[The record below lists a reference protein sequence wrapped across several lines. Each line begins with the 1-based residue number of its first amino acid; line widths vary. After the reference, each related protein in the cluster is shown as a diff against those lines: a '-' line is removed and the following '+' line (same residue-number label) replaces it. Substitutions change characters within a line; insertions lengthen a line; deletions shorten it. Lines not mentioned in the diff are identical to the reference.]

1 MAPTD
6 HLTDGQR
13 YVNSM
18 SQLLA
23 AWGVR
28 HEVQPVARLA
38 RVMHRTAIRRRNTG
52 LPRWIAESRC
62 MQRDASDLL
71 DYARELKLRHTVNF

>member
-1 MAPTD
+1 MYPTSAQVEQQTMA
-6 HLTDGQR
+6 L
-13 YVNSM
+13 
-18 SQLLA
+18 LLA
-23 AWGVR
+23 AWGVK

-38 RVMHRTAIRRRNTG
+38 RVMHRTAIRYRNTG
-52 LPRWIAESRC
+52 LARWVAESRC